1 MQVFYTPDILNTPE
15 LPEEEARHCLRVL
28 RLGVGDEITLTDG
41 KGYYYKAEITS
52 AGKKCVVAL
61 KEKTKRE
68 KAWQGHV
75 HIAMAP
81 VKNMERNEWFA
92 EKAVEI
98 GIDEL
103 TFPDCRYSE
112 RKTIKLER
120 IRKIMVSAIK
130 QSLTAYLPQ
139 VNGML
144 PFEELVKNSRAEQK
158 FIAHCYEE
166 EKRTLKELL
175 NPGGSTLILIG
186 PEGDFSKEEI
196 QYAIQNGFVPVS
208 LGKSRLRTETAALVA
223 CVVINQINQ

>member
-41 KGYYYKAEITS
+41 RGYYYNAEITS
-52 AGKKCVVAL
+52 AGRKCTVAL
-61 KEKTKRE
+61 KGKTKQEKT
-68 KAWQGHV
+68 WQGHV

-81 VKNMERNEWFA
+81 VKNMERNEWFV

-98 GIDEL
+98 GVDEL

-120 IRKIMVSAIK
+120 IQKIMVSAIK
-130 QSLTAYLPQ
+130 QSLTAYLPR
-139 VNGML
+139 VNGMT
-144 PFEELVKNSRAEQK
+144 PFEELVKNSKAEQK

-166 EKRTLKELL
+166 DKRTLRELL

-196 QYAIQNGFVPVS
+196 QYAIENGFVPVS

-223 CVVINQINQ
+223 CVAINQINQ